1 MAGHSA
7 SVTAYDASERADKVD
22 SFRWKGP
29 SLNVGQAGAGD
40 MPQWS
45 MAACMKG
52 AIMAAAKGPALI
64 PDDADNDFDGAGTMA
79 EG

>member
-7 SVTAYDASERADKVD
+7 SVTACDASERAEKFYP
-22 SFRWKGP
+22 FRWKGP
-29 SLNVGQAGAGD
+29 NFNVGQAGAGD
-40 MPQWS
+40 MPKCS

-52 AIMAAAKGPALI
+52 PIMAAAKGPALI

-79 EG
+79 EV

>member
-7 SVTAYDASERADKVD
+7 SVTACDASERADKVD

-29 SLNVGQAGAGD
+29 SFNVGQTGAGD
-40 MPQWS
+40 MANCS

>member
-1 MAGHSA
+1 M
-7 SVTAYDASERADKVD
+7 
-22 SFRWKGP
+22 
-29 SLNVGQAGAGD
+29 GQAGAGD

-52 AIMAAAKGPALI
+52 AIMAAAKGPAVI
-64 PDDADNDFDGAGTMA
+64 PDDADNDFDGAATMA